1 MKLSFEFYVL
11 LVLFVY
17 LIIVPFLIILLMNIW
32 KEYYFMMFVFGMFAG
47 VLFLEPLFI
56 NTIYFSNL
64 DLFNDLILTKKNS
77 VKLKNYYKNL
87 KD

>member
-1 MKLSFEFYVL
+1 M
-11 LVLFVY
+11 LF
-17 LIIVPFLIILLMNIW
+17 I
-32 KEYYFMMFVFGMFAG
+32 FGMFAG

-56 NTIYFSNL
+56 NFVYFSNL

-77 VKLKNYYKNL
+77 IKLKEYYRNL